1 MNASQFNDMSLDGT
15 RTSGQDV
22 RNQNVT
28 AAMAIANVV
37 KSSLG
42 PVGLGTFNS
51 TFVLSK
57 WLFGSTGGYVPY
69 TTVSL
74 VVPAIC
80 LLKNPCERPTFVSS
94 NNRPLSNRIRLK
106 GKGDC

>member
-42 PVGLGTFNS
+42 PVGLGK
-51 TFVLSK
+51 FVCSGPICAFVK
-57 WLFGSTGGYVPY
+57 AKVSGY
-69 TTVSL
+69 T
-74 VVPAIC
+74 
-80 LLKNPCERPTFVSS
+80 
-94 NNRPLSNRIRLK
+94 RLK
-106 GKGDC
+106 GQTHILFAVVVVDTLHFSIGYVKDIVVKQNLAKI